1 MRIAQSHIHCRHDPQ
16 LIRDLMDDAVATGL
30 DLVRFFALP
39 VDTQYALQSA
49 PGQFNEAAFR
59 GLDYALECA
68 RVRGI
73 KVSNAGSHSQL
84 CGTGH
89 QE

>member
-1 MRIAQSHIHCRHDPQ
+1 MFQRRAAQ
-16 LIRDLMDDAVATGL
+16 LIRDLMDDAVATSL
-30 DLVRFFALP
+30 NLVRFFALP

-68 RVRGI
+68 RARGI
-73 KVSNAGSHSQL
+73 KVRLAVAACL
-84 CGTGH
+84 
-89 QE
+89 